1 MQTARSDVCEML
13 AAQAYHATSDHVHYC
28 GERELLLLRTPI
40 SDVRFRFYYVAVYAW
55 LRPRLAQNAPPEH
68 FAGF

>member
-13 AAQAYHATSDHVHYC
+13 AAQAYHATSDHVHYY

-40 SDVRFRFYYVAVYAW
+40 SDVRFRFYYD
-55 LRPRLAQNAPPEH
+55 RPSLSFLQIHGNTLHDGSKR
-68 FAGF
+68 